1 MAELIT
7 AGELKNW
14 AYCRRVVFYRRH
26 MREASRETFKMREGI
41 AAQELVER
49 LEMRRTMLEYGL
61 AGWQRRFGLWLTAP
75 RAGLSGKLDLILQA
89 DGEAAPVDFKLT
101 TGPVGDNHRMQLAAY
116 AVLIEESLGVMVRRA
131 FLYRIPDD
139 RVFVVEIGAEE
150 RDAVAAAVEAI
161 RRMDELEMMPEATD
175 TVARCRECEY
185 ANYCGDVW

>member
-14 AYCRRVVFYRRH
+14 VYCRRVVFYRRH

-49 LEMRRTMLEYGL
+49 LEMRRTLLEYGL

-75 RAGLSGKLDLILQA
+75 RAGLSGKLDLILQDNA
-89 DGEAAPVDFKLT
+89 EAAPVDFKLT
-101 TGPVGDNHRMQLAAY
+101 TGPVGENHRMQLAAY
-116 AVLIEESLGVMVRRA
+116 AVLIEEALAVSVNRA

-139 RVFVVEIGAEE
+139 HVFVVEIGSREKEAISE
-150 RDAVAAAVEAI
+150 AVEAI
-161 RRMDELEMMPEATD
+161 RRMDELEMLPEATD
-175 TVARCRECEY
+175 TVARCRDCEY

>member
-1 MAELIT
+1 MAGLIT

-26 MREASRETFKMREGI
+26 MREASRETFKMREGT

-49 LEMRRTMLEYGL
+49 LEMRRTLLEYGL
-61 AGWQRRFGLWLTAP
+61 AGWQRQFGLWLTAP
-75 RAGLSGKLDLILQA
+75 QAGLSGKLDLILQA

-101 TGPVGDNHRMQLAAY
+101 TGPVGENHRMQLAAY
-116 AVLIEESLGVMVRRA
+116 AVLIEESLGVTVRRA

-139 RVFVVEIGAEE
+139 RVFVVEIGAQE

-161 RRMDELEMMPEATD
+161 RRMDELEMLPEATD

>member
-1 MAELIT
+1 MAERIT

-41 AAQELVER
+41 VAQELVER

-75 RAGLSGKLDLILQA
+75 RAGLSGKLDLVLLG

-101 TGPVGDNHRMQLAAY
+101 TGPVGDNHRMQLGAY
-116 AVLIEESLGVMVRRA
+116 AVLMEEALGVRVSRA

-139 RVFVVEIGAEE
+139 RVFVIEIGAEE
-150 RDAVAAAVEAI
+150 RAAVTAAAEAI
-161 RRMDELEMMPEATD
+161 WRMDELEMLPEATD

>member
-1 MAELIT
+1 MAERIT

-14 AYCRRVVFYRRH
+14 AYCRRIVFYRRH

-75 RAGLSGKLDLILQA
+75 RAGLAGKPDLILQG

-101 TGPVGDNHRMQLAAY
+101 TGPVGENHRMQLATY
-116 AVLIEESLGVMVRRA
+116 AVLAEEALGVTVSRA

-139 RVFVVEIGAEE
+139 RVFVVEIGAREKE
-150 RDAVAAAVEAI
+150 AIVAATEAI
-161 RRMDELEMMPEATD
+161 GRMDELEMLPEATD